1 MSRKHDLAPTEIHE
15 AMARAEMTC
24 SAIACETDY
33 EPPCLRGECHT
44 EHCLI
49 VANEAAA
56 MAQLHE
62 LEHEARQNH
71 EPARRHGA
79 RHGAHRHRDLTT
91 SAGGHEIPEPQH
103 SASSIVS
110 EDVEDRASRYVM
122 RMFELGSGFHYQRK
136 GSHMRHLGNGGYM
149 AVKKYP

>member
-1 MSRKHDLAPTEIHE
+1 MNRKDDLAPTEIHE
-15 AMARAEMTC
+15 AIARAENTC
-24 SAIACETDY
+24 AAIACETDY
-33 EPPCLRGECHT
+33 EPPCLRGECHP

-71 EPARRHGA
+71 EPAPRRRHGA
-79 RHGAHRHRDLTT
+79 HHRRDLTT
-91 SAGGHEIPEPQH
+91 SAGGHKIPEPQH
-103 SASSIVS
+103 SASSIKLT
-110 EDVEDRASRYVM
+110 EDVETRSARYIM
-122 RMFELGSGFHYQRK
+122 RVFELGSGFHYQRK